1 MWSVPLAAKVLMP
14 TMIRVGLDTRIFG
27 SPVMSGTE
35 RSVTLFKQNLWR
47 FGPRYRFSFF
57 GDSPAMVSALQKAAA
72 LKARLPEASQR
83 RSINHLILRDQF
95 MLPELLAKRKIEL
108 FHSFALPIPCS
119 ATPGCRFVVTVHD
132 IIPWLGVDKDCFTS
146 EFNAYYRHWMER
158 SLRKADRILAISG
171 STKRDICGRFGI
183 PPSKVTVTYCAPSD
197 YFRPLSAMGAVRNQL
212 RRSLG
217 INGEFILTVG
227 VLTPRK
233 NVETLMRAY
242 ASLRSRRKLR
252 HALVVAGSTAF
263 YQPRLP
269 KTQGIIFTGPVSDG
283 TLRQLYN
290 AAALF
295 VFPSLYEGFGY
306 PVVEAMACGTPV
318 IAARSSSLPELVGP
332 AGLTFEPRDD
342 AALAGCIRSVLDD
355 PRRRDQL
362 VKNGFQR
369 ARAFSWPRYIRSI
382 EQVYGEMSGVP
393 ALGRKQERQG

>member
-1 MWSVPLAAKVLMP
+1 
-14 TMIRVGLDTRIFG
+14 MIRVGLDTRIFG

-47 FGPRYRFSFF
+47 FDPRYRFFF
-57 GDSPAMVSALQKAAA
+57 FSDSPAMVSALQKAAA

-95 MLPELLAKRKIEL
+95 LLPELLAQRKIGL

-132 IIPWLGVDKDCFTS
+132 IIPWLGVDRDCFTS

-171 STKRDICGRFGI
+171 STKRDICSRFGI
-183 PPSKVTVTYCAPSD
+183 PPPKVTVTYCALSD
-197 YFRPLSAMGAVRNQL
+197 YFRPLPELKAVRARL

-217 INGEFILTVG
+217 IEGEFILTVG

-242 ASLRSRRKLR
+242 AFLRSRYKLR
-252 HALVVAGSTAF
+252 HSLVVAGSTAF
-263 YQPRLP
+263 YRPRLP
-269 KTQGIIFTGPVSDG
+269 RAAGIIFTGPVSDG
-283 TLRQLYN
+283 ILRQLYN

-295 VFPSLYEGFGY
+295 VLPSLYEGFGY

-318 IAARSSSLPELVGP
+318 IASRASSLPELVGP
-332 AGLTFEPRDD
+332 AGMTFEPRDH

-355 PRRRDQL
+355 PRRRNQL
-362 VKNGFQR
+362 VRNGFLR
-369 ARAFSWPRYIRSI
+369 ARAFSWPRYIRAI
-382 EQVYGEMSGVP
+382 EKVYDELTGAP
-393 ALGRKQERQG
+393 ALGRKQEGQG